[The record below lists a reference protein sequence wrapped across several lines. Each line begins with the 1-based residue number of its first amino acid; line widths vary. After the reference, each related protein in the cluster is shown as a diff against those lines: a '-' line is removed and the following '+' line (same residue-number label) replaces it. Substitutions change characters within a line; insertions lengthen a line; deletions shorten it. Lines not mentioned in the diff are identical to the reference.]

1 VIYHLISKYAQEIYP
16 NKDNKPGPLYELCV
30 SVGEYV
36 AVNRLDMKKNNK
48 ELFFEE
54 GTYSTALNDEIPI
67 IRDSNTIEVFKRLN
81 LNRERGDSI
90 RIVAVV
96 RK

>member
-1 VIYHLISKYAQEIYP
+1 
-16 NKDNKPGPLYELCV
+16 
-30 SVGEYV
+30 
-36 AVNRLDMKKNNK
+36 MKKYNK

-54 GTYSTALNDEIPI
+54 GTYSTALNDEVPI
-67 IRDSNTIEVFKRLN
+67 IRDGNTIEVFKRLN

-90 RIVAVV
+90 IIVAVV